1 MNLYRISIYFLVTI
15 SAGSVFAQK
24 DPATTEVWI
33 PEPPKVTPGKTGSDA
48 PSDAIILFNG
58 SSASAWQQKKDGSE
72 AKWTVTDNTL
82 TVKAGAGDIQT
93 KQKFGDCQLHIEW
106 RSPAEV
112 KGEGQGRGNSGIFL
126 MGRYELQVL
135 DSYESK
141 TYANGQAASIY
152 KQHIPL
158 VNACRAPGE
167 WQTYD
172 IIFTAP
178 RFGENGRVIEPA
190 RITVLHNGVLVQNN
204 VTIWGGTQYIGSPYY
219 EKHDAKEPIILQ
231 DHGNPVSYRNIWIR
245 EL

>member
-24 DPATTEVWI
+24 DPKTTEVWT
-33 PEPPKVTPGKTGSDA
+33 PEPPKVTPGKTVSEA

-106 RSPAEV
+106 RAPAEV

-178 RFGENGRVIEPA
+178 RFGENGRMIEPA